1 MSYFEINNVCVYYNK
16 IQALNNVSFVIEKG
30 QVVTLI
36 GGNGAGKST
45 LLKAISGL
53 KRPSTGIIK
62 FKGEEIQDLPTNEIV
77 NKGIIQVP
85 EGRHIYPYLTV
96 KENLL
101 MGAYSRKDRKA
112 IANDIEQICV
122 NFPIIKERLKQQGG
136 SLSGGEQQ
144 QVVIARALMAKP
156 ELLLLDEP
164 SIGLSPFLVKEIGGI
179 IRRINEENH
188 ITVLLVE
195 QNAQLALKTSH
206 YGYVLENGKV
216 VLEDSSSNLLKN
228 TEVKKIYLGEI

>member
-1 MSYFEINNVCVYYNK
+1 MAYFEVKNVDVFYNK
-16 IQALNNVSFVIEKG
+16 IQALNNVSLSITEG
-30 QVVTLI
+30 QIVTLV

-45 LLKAISGL
+45 LLKSISGL
-53 KRPSTGIIK
+53 KSVSSGTIT
-62 FKGEEIQDLPTNEIV
+62 FEGEEIQDLPPNMIV

-101 MGAYSRKDRKA
+101 MGAYSRKDRKS
-112 IANDIEQICV
+112 IARDIDLICV
-122 NFPIIKERLKQQGG
+122 NFPIIKERIKQLGG

-156 ELLLLDEP
+156 KLLLLDEP
-164 SIGLSPFLVKEIGGI
+164 SIGLSPFLVKGIGEII
-179 IRRINEENH
+179 KRINKEEN
-188 ITVLLVE
+188 ITILLVE
-195 QNAQLALKTSH
+195 QNAQLALKTSN

-216 VLEDSSSNLLKN
+216 VLEDESSNLIKN
-228 TEVKKIYLGEI
+228 SEVKKIYLGEA